1 MSDIKNRF
9 APVPTLRTGQAH
21 PHPEPIGGGQYSA
34 VELMPGYRVV
44 VLDQR
49 KLPIVERYEFLVRVE
64 EVAEAIR
71 NMLVR
76 GAPAIGV
83 CAAYGMVAAA
93 ASEKGDAAAFVA
105 TMQTAD
111 ALLRATRPT
120 AVNLA
125 WALDRMKRVTDEAR
139 SLEFVARTER
149 VAAEARGLHKAEI
162 AACRAI
168 GVLGA
173 PFVPDGATIL
183 THCNAGALA
192 TGGYGTALGIVRAAH
207 EAGKKVRVLA
217 CETRPYLQGA
227 RLTAW
232 ELSKDQIPVEVITDS
247 MAAHFMSKKGVDLVV
262 VGADRIARNGDA
274 ANKIGTYGLACIA
287 AAHEV
292 PFYVAA
298 PWSTVD
304 LGCANGEAIP
314 IEERSE
320 RELSHF
326 SLPDGGSVQIVPDG
340 VRVRNPSFDV
350 TPHALITAIVTERG
364 VVQPVSEGELAKL
377 ATQ

>member
-1 MSDIKNRF
+1 MSDSKNRYV
-9 APVPTLRTGQAH
+9 PVPTLRTGQSH
-21 PHPEPIGGGQYSA
+21 PHPEPIGGDQYSA
-34 VELMPGYRVV
+34 VELMPGYRIVI
-44 VLDQR
+44 LDQR
-49 KLPIVERYEFLVRVE
+49 KLPTVERYEFFTRVE
-64 EVAEAIR
+64 EVASAIR
-71 NMLVR
+71 DMLVR

-83 CAAYGMVAAA
+83 AAAYGMVTAAA
-93 ASEKGDAAAFVA
+93 AEKGDGAAFVA
-105 TMQTAD
+105 AMEAAD
-111 ALLRATRPT
+111 ALLRAARPT

-125 WALDRMKRVTDEAR
+125 WALDRMKRVTEEAR

-149 VAAEARGLHKAEI
+149 IAAEARALHKAEI

-168 GVLGA
+168 GALGA
-173 PFVPDGATIL
+173 PFVPEGATIL

-304 LGCANGEAIP
+304 LGCPNGDAIP
-314 IEERSE
+314 IEERDE

-326 SLPDGGSVQIVPDG
+326 ALPDGASVQIVPDG
-340 VRVRNPSFDV
+340 VRVRNPAFDV

-377 ATQ
+377 STQ

>member
-1 MSDIKNRF
+1 MSDTKKPYG
-9 APVPTLRTGQAH
+9 AAATLPTAKAH
-21 PHPEPIGGGQYSA
+21 PHPAPLGGERYSA

-49 KLPIVERYEFLVRVE
+49 KLPTQETYELCARVDD
-64 EVAEAIR
+64 VAVAIR
-71 NMLVR
+71 DMLVR

-83 CAAYGMVAAA
+83 TAAYGLVTAAA
-93 ASEKGDAAAFVA
+93 AEKGDATAFVA
-105 TMQTAD
+105 AMNAAD

-125 WALDRMKRVTDEAR
+125 WALDRMKRGVEEGRTLD
-139 SLEFVARTER
+139 SMARTER
-149 VAAEARGLHKAEI
+149 MAAEARALHTAEI

-168 GVLGA
+168 GALGLS
-173 PFVPDGATIL
+173 FVPDGATIL

-192 TGGYGTALGIVRAAH
+192 TGGYGTALGVVRAAH
-207 EAGKKVRVLA
+207 EAGKKIRVLA

-232 ELSKDQIPVEVITDS
+232 ELAKDGIPVEVITDS
-247 MAAHFMSKKGVDLVV
+247 MAAHFMAKKAVDLVV
-262 VGADRIARNGDA
+262 VGADRIARNGDT

-287 AAHEV
+287 AAHDV

-304 LGCANGEAIP
+304 LGCAGGDAIP
-314 IEERSE
+314 IEERPE
-320 RELSHF
+320 RELSHVAM
-326 SLPDGGSVQIVPDG
+326 PDGSALQLVPDG

-350 TPHALITAIVTERG
+350 TPHTLITAIVTERG
-364 VVQPVSEGELAKL
+364 VVQPAAEGELAKL
-377 ATQ
+377 GTQ

>member
-1 MSDIKNRF
+1 MTDIKNRYV
-9 APVPTLRTGQAH
+9 PVPTLRTGQAQ
-21 PHPEPIGGGQYSA
+21 PHPEPIGGEHYSA
-34 VELMPGYRVV
+34 VELMPGFRVV

-49 KLPIVERYEFLVRVE
+49 KLPHVERYEFLNRPS
-64 EVAEAIR
+64 EVADAIK

-76 GAPAIGV
+76 GAPAIGI
-83 CAAYGMVAAA
+83 CAAYGIAAAA
-93 ASEKGDAAAFVA
+93 ASEKGDGPAFLEAMNAADTVI
-105 TMQTAD
+105 
-111 ALLRATRPT
+111 RASRPT

-125 WALDRMKRVTDEAR
+125 WALDRMKRIVEEAR
-139 SLEFVARTER
+139 SLEYGVRTER
-149 VAAEARGLHKAEI
+149 IAAEARALHQAEI

-168 GVLGA
+168 GALGA

-192 TGGYGTALGIVRAAH
+192 TGGYGTALGIVRAAR

-247 MAAHFMSKKGVDLVV
+247 MAAHFMGKKGVDLVV

-287 AAHEV
+287 AAHDV

-304 LGCANGEAIP
+304 LGSPNGEAIP

-326 SLPDGGSVQIVPDG
+326 ALPDGNQIQIVPDG
-340 VRVRNPSFDV
+340 VPVRNPSFDV

-377 ATQ
+377 STQ